1 MNIIYLDIDG
11 VLNNAYTKERF
22 QNFTGIDKKLRDMF
36 LGWLEDKPYSI
47 VLSSSWRTDV
57 EFTEELTR
65 NGITW
70 ISATP
75 HMPFRKRGSEI
86 EASLEI
92 HKPERY
98 VILDDYTPSE
108 FLKEQRPFLVQTSEV
123 RGLELKKL
131 QRIDSLLGG

>member
-1 MNIIYLDIDG
+1 MKIIFLDIDG

-22 QNFTGIDKKLRDMF
+22 RNFTGIDKKLVGMF
-36 LGWLEDKPYSI
+36 LNWLEGKPYSI
-47 VLSSSWRTDV
+47 VLSSSWRTDA

-75 HMPFRKRGSEI
+75 HIPFRKRGSEI
-86 EASLEI
+86 EASLEV

-98 VILDDYTPSE
+98 VVLDDYAPSE

-123 RGLELKKL
+123 RGLEPKKL
-131 QRIDSLLGG
+131 KRIDSLLGG